1 MNTDWSPFPDVMLI
15 DNTAKSIKDHW
26 IAACGVTIKH
36 LSSCWLHQTKEGEGR
51 QSEIE
56 LDGEGALFKL

>member
-1 MNTDWSPFPDVMLI
+1 MNTDWSPFPGVMLI

-36 LSSCWLHQTKEGEGR
+36 LTHHTGYIKQKRAREDNQG
-51 QSEIE
+51 
-56 LDGEGALFKL
+56 